1 MIPGSVGFGNHV
13 IYVDFNLFMHHI
25 MEQGQHGS
33 LISSTYILQAEWH
46 NIICIS
52 SPVSGECC
60 LSLVFLGH
68 FDLIVA

>member
-1 MIPGSVGFGNHV
+1 MIPGSVGFGYHV
-13 IYVDFNLFMHHI
+13 IHVDFNLFMHHI

-52 SPVSGECC
+52 SPMSGECC
-60 LSLVFLGH
+60 LSLVFPAI
-68 FDLIVA
+68 LI